1 MSNEQVDST
10 FEALDGLTSFM
21 SQDSVDG
28 HLVKEWSTTQFTRLY
43 PYLSPLT
50 ATLMEGGASFENLKQ
65 FLGDNYPKLID
76 AVVPHMVPIILISVP
91 TVTQEYLDEQPF
103 TRGMELIM
111 LIFQKNITHIAVS
124 SAKKPEQSTPWQRKR
139 QRPKA
144 NSTRGV

>member
-1 MSNEQVDST
+1 MSNEKTDTT

-21 SQDSVDG
+21 SNDSVDG
-28 HLVKEWSTTQFTRLY
+28 HIVKEWSTTQFTRLY
-43 PYLSPLT
+43 PYLSPLSK
-50 ATLMEGGASFENLKQ
+50 TLMESGASFENLKQ

-111 LIFQKNITHIAVS
+111 LIFQKNITHIADFFGQKAGAVDAL
-124 SAKKPEQSTPWQRKR
+124 AKEETKAQS
-139 QRPKA
+139 
-144 NSTRGV
+144 